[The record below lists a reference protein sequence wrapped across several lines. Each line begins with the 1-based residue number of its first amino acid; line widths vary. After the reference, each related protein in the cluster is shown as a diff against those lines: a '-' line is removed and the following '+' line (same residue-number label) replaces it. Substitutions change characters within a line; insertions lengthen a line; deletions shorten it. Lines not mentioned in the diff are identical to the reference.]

1 VVWPYVRFT
10 LSYRDVKDL
19 LAERGWT
26 SRMRPFGDGSSP
38 LFARE
43 LARGGLR
50 PPSLWHLDEMTVI
63 IAGEQSFS
71 QAGGR
76 PRRSPA
82 SSVSVTTVSPSE
94 MVRAGERC
102 SITLWNAIALK
113 M

>member
-26 SRMRPFGDGSSP
+26 SRMRPFGDGSRP

-63 IAGEQSFS
+63 FAGEQFWLC
-71 QAGGR
+71 ACR
-76 PRRSPA
+76 PPRGDVLDLLGHDAATRPQ
-82 SSVSVTTVSPSE
+82 P
-94 MVRAGERC
+94 RG
-102 SITLWNAIALK
+102 
-113 M
+113 

>member
-10 LSYRDVKDL
+10 LCYRDVKDL

-26 SRMRPFGDGSSP
+26 SRMRPFGDGSRP

-63 IAGEQSFS
+63 IAGEQFFGRAVHHAATFS
-71 QAGGR
+71 ICSCNDAATR
-76 PRRSPA
+76 PQPR
-82 SSVSVTTVSPSE
+82 
-94 MVRAGERC
+94 G
-102 SITLWNAIALK
+102 
-113 M
+113 